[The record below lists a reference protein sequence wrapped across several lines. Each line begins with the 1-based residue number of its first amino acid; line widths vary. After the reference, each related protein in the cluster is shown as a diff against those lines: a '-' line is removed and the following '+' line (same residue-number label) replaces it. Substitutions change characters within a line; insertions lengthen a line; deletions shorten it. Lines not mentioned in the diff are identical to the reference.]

1 MSQAPLSSKTVAAEA
16 TEKRISP
23 DRPCR
28 SSGPLFPDSL
38 RGGPRSPL
46 RSRSG
51 TGTRGFGLGAV
62 SRVHVAF
69 RLPFSRRRHV
79 LEFGVGEWLRHC
91 GGGRPVSSLRFI
103 LRYRLSLF
111 SSSGRARNGRVFSS
125 PVYTET
131 ERKPQRRPRDALRQ
145 PSRAQRAPH
154 LGPFQF
160 SWRTAPQ
167 ESHIGLPEASG
178 FWTTFNCKV
187 TARLSTTSS

>member
-38 RGGPRSPL
+38 RGGLRSPL

-79 LEFGVGEWLRHC
+79 LEFGVGEWLRTLEGGVLCRPC
-91 GGGRPVSSLRFI
+91 GLYSATGCPSSAARGGPGTGGCSHRPCTPRQSGSPSAGREMPFDSLRVPSARSTLALSSLVGGLH
-103 LRYRLSLF
+103 LRRATSAFPRHLV
-111 SSSGRARNGRVFSS
+111 SG
-125 PVYTET
+125 
-131 ERKPQRRPRDALRQ
+131 
-145 PSRAQRAPH
+145 PH
-154 LGPFQF
+154 LI
-160 SWRTAPQ
+160 A
-167 ESHIGLPEASG
+167 
-178 FWTTFNCKV
+178 K
-187 TARLSTTSS
+187 

>member
-79 LEFGVGEWLRHC
+79 PEFGVGEWLRTLWRGASC
-91 GGGRPVSSLRFI
+91 VVP
-103 LRYRLSLF
+103 
-111 SSSGRARNGRVFSS
+111 A
-125 PVYTET
+125 VYTPLQAVPLQQLGEGQ
-131 ERKPQRRPRDALRQ
+131 EREGVLIARVHRDRAEAPAQAARC
-145 PSRAQRAPH
+145 PSTAFACPARAPPW
-154 LGPFQF
+154 PF
-160 SWRTAPQ
+160 P
-167 ESHIGLPEASG
+167 
-178 FWTTFNCKV
+178 V
-187 TARLSTTSS
+187 